1 MTSQP
6 VATSPAPIPLDNRQL
21 LQYARELWAERLQL
35 LDAPL
40 CQRVALGVEHRRV
53 LAELLRRGAVAVM
66 CGALREEY
74 RLGQAWMCV
83 RQRGH
88 VGQHFDS
95 LHHRSW

>member
-6 VATSPAPIPLDNRQL
+6 VTTRPLPLDNRHL
-21 LQYARELWAERLQL
+21 LQYARELWAERLLL

-40 CQRVALGVEHRRV
+40 SQRVALGVEHRRV

-66 CGALREEY
+66 CGVLHEEY
-74 RLGQAWMCV
+74 RLGHVWMCV

-95 LHHRSW
+95 LHRCSW